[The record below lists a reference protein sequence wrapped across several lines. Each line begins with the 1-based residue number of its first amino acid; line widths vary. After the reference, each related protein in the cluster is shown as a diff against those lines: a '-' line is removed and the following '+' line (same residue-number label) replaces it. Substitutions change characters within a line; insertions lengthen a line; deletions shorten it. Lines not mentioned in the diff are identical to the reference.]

1 MVYQFQFSA
10 LRLPFEYVDDVTEE
24 TAVKST
30 SGTVGDVPGEVACID
45 SVSGV
50 SGASTFS
57 TLKFP
62 EFLTGRD

>member
-10 LRLPFEYVDDVTEE
+10 LRFEYVDDVTEE

-30 SGTVGDVPGEVACID
+30 SGTVGNVPGEAACID
-45 SVSGV
+45 GV

-57 TLKFP
+57 TSKFP

>member
-10 LRLPFEYVDDVTEE
+10 LRLPFENVNDVTEE
-24 TAVKST
+24 TAVKPT
-30 SGTVGDVPGEVACID
+30 SGTVGDVPGEAACID
-45 SVSGV
+45 GV